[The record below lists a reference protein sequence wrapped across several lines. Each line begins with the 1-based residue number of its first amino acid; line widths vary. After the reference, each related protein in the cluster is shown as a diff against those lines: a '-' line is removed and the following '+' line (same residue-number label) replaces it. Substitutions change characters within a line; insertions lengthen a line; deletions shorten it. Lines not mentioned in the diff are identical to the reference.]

1 MGEALGPGGWAVDT
15 VPDLAEHRPEVVR
28 RLLARGV
35 SPRTLEALLPGWE
48 LLITDAATPRLAVPQ
63 ETAAS

>member
-1 MGEALGPGGWAVDT
+1 MRETPVQDEGAADDM
-15 VPDLAEHRPEVVR
+15 PDLTEHRPEVVR

-35 SPRTLEALLPGWE
+35 PPRALEALLPGWE
-48 LLITDAATPRLAVPQ
+48 LLITDAGPPRLAVPQ